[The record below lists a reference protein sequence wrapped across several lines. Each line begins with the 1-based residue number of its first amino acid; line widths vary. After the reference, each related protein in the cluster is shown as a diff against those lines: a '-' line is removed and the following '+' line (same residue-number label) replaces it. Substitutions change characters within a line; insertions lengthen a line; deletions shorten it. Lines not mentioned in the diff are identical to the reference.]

1 MSLDKNRQIRL
12 ITDTYNL
19 FEEKETK
26 LKEINLELNKD
37 IYLHTN
43 METNIKREEEKEE
56 REETL
61 DIIIPS
67 RKINK
72 DKNLSIEIITSSVIP
87 KGAIIHLTPEG
98 YPEGIHYR
106 KDGVTYFGYT
116 NSENNDNEVS
126 IYIKKLY

>member
-56 REETL
+56 REEPL

-72 DKNLSIEIITSSVIP
+72 DKNLSIEIITSSVMP

>member
-37 IYLHTN
+37 IYLYTN

-116 NSENNDNEVS
+116 NSEKNDNEVS

>member
-67 RKINK
+67 RKITK
-72 DKNLSIEIITSSVIP
+72 DKNLSIEIITSSVMP

>member
-37 IYLHTN
+37 IYLYTN

-72 DKNLSIEIITSSVIP
+72 DKNLSIEIITSSVMP

>member
-37 IYLHTN
+37 IYLYTN

>member
-72 DKNLSIEIITSSVIP
+72 DKNLSIEIITSSVMP

>member
-116 NSENNDNEVS
+116 NSEKNDNEVS

>member
-1 MSLDKNRQIRL
+1 MSLEKNRQFRL
-12 ITDTYNL
+12 ITDTDYI
-19 FEEKETK
+19 FGEKEIK

-37 IYLHTN
+37 IYLYTN
-43 METNIKREEEKEE
+43 METNNKREEEKEE
-56 REETL
+56 TS
-61 DIIIPS
+61 DVIIPS
-67 RKINK
+67 RKLNK
-72 DKNLSIEIITSSVIP
+72 DKNLSIEIITSSVMP